1 MIPKRCEKNV
11 YIRHEKNNCCTV
23 DSSEYGLKVLN
34 STATFIFDQCDG
46 NNSLNDIIRLM
57 KKKYPDVD
65 IEQLTSDVKEIL
77 YYLKDLKLLQF
88 ENEKKPSGVIFK
100 TASDYDFVE
109 MKKFILANKNYDNV
123 FIYEKSPMFYR
134 EHLLRSRQFSLNEL
148 SYICKVENEIKHL
161 ITLNQI
167 DMLTGTTKITVF
179 ICDINEEHFE
189 SFFDYVLN
197 DLKRFEVNKIEFHQI
212 EGLTEFD
219 LYNSLGFFEE
229 AILKR
234 EYKGQDITV
243 FSRFIN

>member
-1 MIPKRCEKNV
+1 MIPKRCEKNI

-34 STATFIFDQCDG
+34 STATFIFDHCDG

-57 KKKYPDVD
+57 KKKYPKVD
-65 IEQLTSDVKEIL
+65 IEELTSDVKEIL

-88 ENEKKPSGVIFK
+88 EEEKESSGVIFK

-109 MKKFILANKNYDNV
+109 MKKFILANKNCDNV
-123 FIYEKSPMFYR
+123 FIYEKSPAFYR

-189 SFFDYVLN
+189 NFFNYVLN

-212 EGLTEFD
+212 ECLTEFD

-229 AILKR
+229 AILKK
-234 EYKGQDITV
+234 EYKGRDITV

>member
-88 ENEKKPSGVIFK
+88 ENEKKPSGVI
-100 TASDYDFVE
+100 
-109 MKKFILANKNYDNV
+109 
-123 FIYEKSPMFYR
+123 
-134 EHLLRSRQFSLNEL
+134 
-148 SYICKVENEIKHL
+148 
-161 ITLNQI
+161 
-167 DMLTGTTKITVF
+167 
-179 ICDINEEHFE
+179 
-189 SFFDYVLN
+189 
-197 DLKRFEVNKIEFHQI
+197 
-212 EGLTEFD
+212 
-219 LYNSLGFFEE
+219 
-229 AILKR
+229 
-234 EYKGQDITV
+234 
-243 FSRFIN
+243 